1 MSCTTRC
8 HSLPLVAI
16 RCHSLSLDVPLVC
29 LFINDRKQPQ
39 IHEKSVSFSSG
50 EIL

>member
-29 LFINDRKQPQ
+29 LFINDRNK
-39 IHEKSVSFSSG
+39 KYFSSFIKG
-50 EIL
+50 F